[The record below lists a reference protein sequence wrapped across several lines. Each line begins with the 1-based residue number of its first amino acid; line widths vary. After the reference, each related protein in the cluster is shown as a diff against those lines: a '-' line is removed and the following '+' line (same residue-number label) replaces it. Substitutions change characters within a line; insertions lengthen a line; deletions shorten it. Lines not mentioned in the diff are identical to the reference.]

1 MKRKVLLFGMN
12 AQDIKQM
19 SAFPGSAEVDLIA
32 ALSRQQ
38 VVEVLSV
45 TTPDM
50 VVVWLDEA
58 MMQKY
63 GAVLSSLVLNC
74 NKLIVLN
81 NSNYHRS
88 KIALLFG
95 ETPVRVFE
103 RSDLIS
109 FWNFMLERLA
119 KWTSEASIQLR
130 KKQALLIDGG
140 TSVSSDLNA
149 ILHRNNFEVVYRAFA
164 GAEDELYEKQYDLVL
179 AKAEMPDGTAF
190 SAINPANRG
199 FNKNTPFLFYS
210 ESSHHQEAGLHLFN
224 SRDELPELEFYVKK
238 YSAA

>member
-1 MKRKVLLFGMN
+1 
-12 AQDIKQM
+12 M

-38 VVEVLSV
+38 VVEALSV
-45 TTPDM
+45 TVADM
-50 VVVWLDEA
+50 VVVWLDDT

-63 GAVLSSLVLNC
+63 GTVLSAVVLTC
-74 NKLIVLN
+74 NKLVVIN
-81 NSNYHRS
+81 NSAYHRS
-88 KIALLFG
+88 KISLLFG

-109 FWNFMLERLA
+109 FWNFMLERLS
-119 KWTSEASIQLR
+119 KWKLEAGVQLL
-130 KKQALLIDGG
+130 KKQALLIDSG
-140 TSVSSDLNA
+140 TTVSQHLNA
-149 ILHRNNFEVVYRAFA
+149 MLHRNNFEVVYRAFS
-164 GAEDELYEKQYDLVL
+164 GAEDELFEKQYDLVL

-190 SAINPANRG
+190 SALDPANRG

-210 ESSHHQEAGLHLFN
+210 ESLHHDQTELHLFN
-224 SRDELPELEFYVKK
+224 SRDELPQLEFYVKK